1 MIRRWVIAGLLVW
14 VPLVATVMV
23 LQLLISFL
31 DRSLLLVP
39 PPWRPENL
47 FGVAIPGLGIVL
59 SFVLILVTGFLVA
72 NFVGK
77 RVLRAGES
85 LLARIPLVRTIY
97 SSVKRLTET
106 VLDDSGTSFRKVILI
121 EYPRRGIWSLAFQ
134 TGDPVGEVQN
144 RTEKE
149 VLTIFVPTTPNPTSG
164 FIMFVPRDEAIELDM
179 SVEDGVR
186 MVISLGSVTPEKQPG
201 DGAAEDEEEEEV
213 RIGRRIRS

>member
-1 MIRRWVIAGLLVW
+1 MIRRWLIAGLLVW
-14 VPLVATVMV
+14 LPLVATLMV
-23 LQLLISFL
+23 LQLLINFL

-39 PPWRPENL
+39 PPWRPENVI
-47 FGVAIPGLGIVL
+47 GVEIPGLGILL
-59 SFVLILVTGFLVA
+59 SFLLILVTGFLAA

-106 VLDDSGTSFRKVILI
+106 VLDDSGTSFRKVLLI
-121 EYPRRGIWSLAFQ
+121 EYPRRGIWTMTFQ
-134 TGDPVGEVQN
+134 TGDAVREIHE
-144 RTEKE
+144 RTERD

-164 FIMFVPRDEAIELDM
+164 FIMFVPRKDVIELDM

-186 MVISLGSVTPEKQPG
+186 MVISLGSVTPSDSPDPLRAEKPL
-201 DGAAEDEEEEEV
+201 
-213 RIGRRIRS
+213 S